1 MRISDWSSDVCS
13 SDLCRCGKVG
23 EAQPFQES
31 GLSCILYGQ
40 DVFHTL
46 LLTVHE
52 NAIAP
57 FADRLCEGVTQSVAN
72 RRNVQVASV
81 SVVDLIPPLAQGVGS
96 CGRVATLRADRWPG
110 RPPGVYQCL
119 RSGREHTRPVTYR
132 GIVKGCGR

>member
-52 NAIAP
+52 NAIGP
-57 FADRLCEGVTQSVAN
+57 FADRLCEGVKQSVAN
-72 RRNVQVASV
+72 RGNVPGASVDRKSVVSGTSV
-81 SVVDLIPPLAQGVGS
+81 SVRVDL
-96 CGRVATLRADRWPG
+96 
-110 RPPGVYQCL
+110 
-119 RSGREHTRPVTYR
+119 
-132 GIVKGCGR
+132 GCSSIIKKKKAKAI